1 MLGSSNIKVK
11 DDKSGSDYSV
21 GYHNLAS
28 SSDASSLRLLMSFVL
43 LVTAAATA
51 MLQMISI

>member
-1 MLGSSNIKVK
+1 MLGSSSIKVK
-11 DDKSGSDYSV
+11 DDQSGSDYSV
-21 GYHNLAS
+21 QYHNLAD
-28 SSDASSLRLLMSFVL
+28 SDASSLRLTMSFVL